1 MGSGQKAEIRFGSLS
16 RRNAPTVFGR
26 VESVSGDALMND
38 NTKQNYYLARV
49 VLPRADVPAAVV
61 AKLMPGMPAE
71 VLIVTGERSMLSY
84 LVEPLANILWK
95 GMREE

>member
-1 MGSGQKAEIRFGSLS
+1 
-16 RRNAPTVFGR
+16 
-26 VESVSGDALMND
+26 
-38 NTKQNYYLARV
+38 
-49 VLPRADVPAAVV
+49 
-61 AKLMPGMPAE
+61 MPGMPAE